1 MKNPKTRKKPDTKP
15 QAKSDL
21 NFVARVTKTAS
32 GNLYWNNANETAA
45 ADAMAMTAVQSAS
58 EKKQRKVVEAF
69 QHARQRRNVKD
80 EFSHFCSE
88 TSFTALV
95 RIYNASSWARRIGWI
110 VVFVVM
116 LGWLTYQVRLWRRRG
131 LLWWWWWL

>member
-1 MKNPKTRKKPDTKP
+1 MDKPVSRSKTTKP
-15 QAKSDL
+15 PTKTDL
-21 NFVARVTKTAS
+21 NFISKVTKASS
-32 GNLYWNNANETAA
+32 GNLYWDNTRKTAT
-45 ADAMAMTAVQSAS
+45 DGDMAMSTLSPK
-58 EKKQRKVVEAF
+58 EKKMKVVDAF
-69 QHARQRRNVKD
+69 QRARHRRNVKD

-116 LGWLTYQVRLWRRRG
+116 LSWLTYQVSS
-131 LLWWWWWL
+131 